1 MMAVEE
7 EVVQTQPQEVGEEE
21 VGEEPLEE
29 QARTGLKG
37 AFGLVTAE
45 VRTYRSSTTQGPWS
59 GGV

>member
-21 VGEEPLEE
+21 EPPEE